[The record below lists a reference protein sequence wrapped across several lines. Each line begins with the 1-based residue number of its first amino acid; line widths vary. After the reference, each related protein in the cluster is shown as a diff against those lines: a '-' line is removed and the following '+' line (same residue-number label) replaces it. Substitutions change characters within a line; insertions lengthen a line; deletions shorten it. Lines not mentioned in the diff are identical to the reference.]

1 MERSFQPAR
10 LCSKCEVVMFD
21 DSKGYEALST
31 SGERYLDF
39 DTDSDERE
47 GEFKL
52 DFETNDTFP
61 DLPVLSES
69 ANNGCDFC
77 SLLKKILQ
85 SSEIQCRFSDAI
97 LALEGQTFPMT
108 IWLHYR
114 WGPWLAHHSKGLN
127 SLVVSLYVDVNEFRT
142 LDGSRDLGVEI
153 NLMVD
158 TDLGDGYCKSN
169 SFIRANPSNCLY
181 SDWE

>member
-47 GEFKL
+47 REFKL

-85 SSEIQCRFSDAI
+85 SSEIQCRFSDTI
-97 LALEGQTFPMT
+97 LDLEGQILPIT
-108 IWLHYR
+108 ISLYYR
-114 WGPWLAHHSKGLN
+114 WGQWARNHNEGVN
-127 SLVVSLYVDVNEFRT
+127 SLVVSLYLDASELRT
-142 LDGSRDLGVEI
+142 LDRSPDLIFDIILTASAV
-153 NLMVD
+153 
-158 TDLGDGYCKSN
+158 LGDGYCKTN
-169 SFIRANPSNCLY
+169 PFIRANPSNCLY
-181 SDWE
+181 SD